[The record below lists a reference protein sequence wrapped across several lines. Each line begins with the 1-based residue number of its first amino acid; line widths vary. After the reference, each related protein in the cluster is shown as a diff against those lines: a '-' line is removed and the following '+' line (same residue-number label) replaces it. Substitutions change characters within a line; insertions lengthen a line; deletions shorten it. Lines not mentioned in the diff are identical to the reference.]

1 MLLCVP
7 EVLKG
12 NDLQTVRD
20 GLSAISFVDGKET
33 AHGLAK
39 QVKNNLQASSKDTKQ
54 ELLRALVFEK
64 ILSHELVR
72 RATRPKT
79 ISYLMFSKYEPGMAY
94 GSHVDNPFMQGLRS
108 DISFTLFLSEA
119 DSYDGGELVIETT
132 AGEQPIKLPAGAAV
146 FYPSTTLHRVNAIT
160 RGERLA
166 AVGWIRSYI
175 RDAAQRE
182 LLFDLDTLRVSLKE
196 AAGTELQRTLLSK
209 SIANLVRMWA
219 DDLK

>member
-1 MLLCVP
+1 MLLCIP
-7 EVLKG
+7 NVLEG

-20 GLSAISFVDGKET
+20 RLSVISFVDGRET
-33 AHGLAK
+33 AQGLAK
-39 QVKNNLQASSKDTKQ
+39 KVKNNLQASVKDSKH

-64 ILSHELVR
+64 VLSHELVR

-108 DISFTLFLSEA
+108 DVSFTLFLSDPE
-119 DSYDGGELVIETT
+119 SYDGGELVIES
-132 AGEQPIKLPAGAAV
+132 AADEQPIKLPAGAAV

-166 AVGWIRSYI
+166 AVGWIRSYV
-175 RDAAQRE
+175 REPAQRE

-196 AAGTELQRTLLSK
+196 ITGMEKQQTLLNK

-219 DDLK
+219 DDLR